1 VTPTITPTVT
11 PSSAGF
17 LAYLFPEPSDLTS
30 KNELGQWMLDQSAD
44 WFGYWNNAG
53 IPGASNYSNNLDA
66 YAHFSGF
73 NGTGGNFITP
83 VTSLTSSIRQ
93 AAGVGTDSYGQS
105 QNQYTFG
112 TIAVTTL
119 QINPA
124 IQYFYSIWFLL
135 SGVGGSMS
143 NMTVDAGTGSAGAT
157 NIVNDGIPDSG
168 DAGINVTVT
177 AGAVI
182 PAGTYR
188 VLWMSPL
195 LEQPTSPPAGAT
207 LYIKGDTKTG

>member
-1 VTPTITPTVT
+1 MERLNTTYNIGLV
-11 PSSAGF
+11 
-17 LAYLFPEPSDLTS
+17 
-30 KNELGQWMLDQSAD
+30 
-44 WFGYWNNAG
+44 
-53 IPGASNYSNNLDA
+53 
-66 YAHFSGF
+66 
-73 NGTGGNFITP
+73 FI
-83 VTSLTSSIRQ
+83 
-93 AAGVGTDSYGQS
+93 
-105 QNQYTFG
+105 
-112 TIAVTTL
+112 
-119 QINPA
+119 
-124 IQYFYSIWFLL
+124 FLL

-168 DAGINVTVT
+168 DAGINVTGT